1 MLVARFFFTATLLLV
16 ANVQAQTRAWLDRD
30 RIALGETAT
39 LNVETDQPGVDAPD
53 YSPLLGDFALSGN
66 SSSQQYESINGTSR
80 SRTLYAVA

>member
-1 MLVARFFFTATLLLV
+1 MSCRNMRIARLIFTATLLL
-16 ANVQAQTRAWLDRD
+16 ATTAQAQTRAWLNRD

-66 SSSQQYESINGTSR
+66 SSSQQY
-80 SRTLYAVA
+80 